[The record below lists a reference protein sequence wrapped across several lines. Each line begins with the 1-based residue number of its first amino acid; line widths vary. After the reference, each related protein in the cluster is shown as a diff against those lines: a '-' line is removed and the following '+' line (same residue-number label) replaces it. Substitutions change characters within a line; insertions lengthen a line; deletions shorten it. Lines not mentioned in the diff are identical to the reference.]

1 MSDDDIEIRQA
12 RPDEIAEVARL
23 RWQWVLE
30 VDGAAIDWA
39 ADGDGEYVR
48 YFVDWAASHPDHRCT
63 IVVRRDAI
71 IGMAW
76 LAIGTRVPTPR
87 AFERLSG
94 DIQSVYM
101 TPSERNRGLGHRLL
115 ADVVRQADELGLQ
128 HVTVHASPRSITAY
142 ERVGFTT
149 GPRFMHRVRGGGP
162 DVDR

>member
-1 MSDDDIEIRQA
+1 MDDDDIEIRQA
-12 RPDEIAEVARL
+12 RPDEMAAVARL

-30 VDGAAIDWA
+30 VDGVIDSA
-39 ADGDGEYVR
+39 ADGDADYVR

-63 IVVRRDAI
+63 VVVRRDEI

-76 LAIGTRVPTPR
+76 LATATRVPTPR
-87 AFERLSG
+87 AFERLGG
-94 DIQSVYM
+94 DIQSVYV
-101 TPSERNRGLGHRLL
+101 TPSERNRGIGHRLL

-149 GPRFMHRVRGGGP
+149 GERFMHRVRGGGA
-162 DVDR
+162 DVVR